1 MKKLFGILGSIIF
14 VIVIVTM
21 LAIPKI
27 VYKNSKNVSAQK
39 VDFSDKLL
47 IKKTEDGTCHLS
59 TTDDDK
65 LQKFIP
71 YSSLE
76 SCLKSGGTEEKK

>member
-1 MKKLFGILGSIIF
+1 MKNFFGILGGILF
-14 VIVIVTM
+14 VVVILTM

-27 VYKNSKNVSAQK
+27 VYKNSKNVSAEK

-47 IKKTEDGTCHLS
+47 IKKTEDGICHLS
-59 TTDDDK
+59 STDDDK
-65 LQKFIP
+65 LEKFIP

-76 SCLKSGGTEEKK
+76 SCLKSGGTEENK